1 MGGDNKGNPGFH
13 HACAE
18 GHLNVVQS
26 LLQQGFD
33 INIGDNDGNTG
44 FHQAC
49 YNGCLN
55 VIQFLLQQG
64 FDWSVRDNN
73 GRTGF
78 HDACFS
84 DNLNV
89 VQFLVQRGFDWNV
102 VNNLRRTGFHLA
114 CISGNVN
121 VIRFL
126 LQHGFKGINELDLF
140 GEIGLKILIEQARY
154 DFDHYERIIPC
165 VLLLIEA
172 GSTLLV
178 ENAVFE
184 ELHSAIQNR
193 IIEITFMK
201 EIIFEKWTG
210 RIAQVITDFTMEA
223 FTDKSL
229 QNLSQF
235 LNQSF
240 KMNI

>member
-1 MGGDNKGNPGFH
+1 MG
-13 HACAE
+13 
-18 GHLNVVQS
+18 
-26 LLQQGFD
+26 
-33 INIGDNDGNTG
+33 
-44 FHQAC
+44 
-49 YNGCLN
+49 
-55 VIQFLLQQG
+55 
-64 FDWSVRDNN
+64 
-73 GRTGF
+73 
-78 HDACFS
+78 
-84 DNLNV
+84 
-89 VQFLVQRGFDWNV
+89 
-102 VNNLRRTGFHLA
+102 
-114 CISGNVN
+114 
-121 VIRFL
+121 
-126 LQHGFKGINELDLF
+126 
-140 GEIGLKILIEQARY
+140 IEQARY
-154 DFDHYERIIPC
+154 DFDHYERIIQC

-235 LNQSF
+235 LKIISF
-240 KMNI
+240 MKVISM